1 MAFSKIAAE
10 NLGGSTLP
18 ALAGGSLTG
27 ISGGKVL
34 QVVEGT
40 HTSDTFTTSGTFS
53 DIISLAITP
62 SATSSKVLA
71 FASAQYNNYG
81 NGSSNFPNG
90 QAQIID
96 HDGNVLTRAYGNAS
110 GNQTGDSTD
119 QWDSSISLQ
128 VLDSPNSTS
137 AQTYKLQHKCGSGRF
152 GLLGAS
158 TRLNGTKLTLIEI
171 GA

>member
-1 MAFSKIAAE
+1 MPFTK
-10 NLGGSTLP
+10 LLP
-18 ALAGGSLTG
+18 TSIDLAQNFTFTG
-27 ISGGKVL
+27 TVAGAGGGKVL

-96 HDGNVLTRAYGNAS
+96 HDGNALTRAYGNAS

-119 QWDSSISLQ
+119 QFDSSISLQ